1 MKDGYLD
8 IPQGSGLGITLDMD
22 LVREHVSLSSMYQ
35 PRAWVLTLHFFLND
49 ILQMRQAQ
57 V

>member
-8 IPQGSGLGITLDMD
+8 IAQGPGLGITLGMD
-22 LVREHVSLSSMYQ
+22 LVRRHVSSSFMYQ
-35 PRAWVLTLHFFLND
+35 LRTWVLTLNFFLND
-49 ILQMRQAQ
+49 ILQMSQAQ